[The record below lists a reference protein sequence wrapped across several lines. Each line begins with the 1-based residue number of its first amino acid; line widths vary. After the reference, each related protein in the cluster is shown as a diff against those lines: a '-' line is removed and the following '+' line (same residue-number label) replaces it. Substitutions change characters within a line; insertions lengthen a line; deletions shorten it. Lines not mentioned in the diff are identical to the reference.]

1 MRKVLLATTAL
12 VAVTGVTAANADISI
27 SGNIEW
33 EYVSQDTG
41 TTFKDDSSLTIK
53 AVNAADNGVTFTAVT
68 SIGGGSD
75 RATGATNGTG
85 AGFENVYI
93 QASGDFGTLYLGDV
107 DGNSAISLMD
117 GALGRNK
124 DIETDQGMGTAD
136 TAIFL
141 DGQADIIY
149 MTPSFGG
156 LKLGFGVDLTD
167 ADAVAS
173 DGAADVGLTYSM
185 SGINL
190 YAGTTSGQTNDESNF
205 GVSTSI
211 AGLNIGVGS
220 RSVNDSQ
227 AKASDIGVNYTL
239 GNGIKVAALSG
250 KGTDAAGAS
259 VTNSNVGLSY
269 TIVPGVKFN
278 AESGK
283 VAEADYTWAPSV
295 VSSAIG

>member
-1 MRKVLLATTAL
+1 MRKVFLATTAL
-12 VAVTGVTAANADISI
+12 VAVGGVTAANADISI

-41 TTFKDDSSLTIK
+41 TKFKDDSSLTIK

-68 SIGGGSD
+68 SLGGGSD
-75 RATGATNGTG
+75 AGASN
-85 AGFENVYI
+85 FENVYI

-107 DGNSAISLMD
+107 DGNSAISLID

-124 DIETDQGMGTAD
+124 DIETDQGMGDAD

-149 MTPSFGG
+149 MTPSFSG
-156 LKLGFGVDLTD
+156 LKLAFGADLTD
-167 ADAVAS
+167 ADGDAS
-173 DGAADVGLTYSM
+173 DGAMDMGLTYSL
-185 SGINL
+185 SGINI
-190 YAGTTSGQTNDESNF
+190 YAGATSGQALDESNF

-211 AGLNIGVGS
+211 AGFNIGVGA
-220 RSVNDSQ
+220 RNVNDSK

-250 KGTDAAGAS
+250 KGTNASGAT
-259 VTNSNVGLSY
+259 VTNSNIGLSY

-283 VAEADYTWAPSV
+283 VANADYTWVAVNMSF
-295 VSSAIG
+295 